1 MGFAETVKL
10 NNFFERVS
18 RTTQGSKVITKEII
32 KRIRG
37 AQGRDVKNNDR
48 NRKR

>member
-1 MGFAETVKL
+1 MGFAEAVKL
-10 NNFFERVS
+10 NNFFEGVS
-18 RTTQGSKVITKEII
+18 WTTQGSKVITKEII

-37 AQGRDVKNNDR
+37 AQGRDDKNNDR